1 MVRAAGVPRLAGE
14 GYEVL
19 TRERRIVDRADE
31 RPWTPRWGKWVLRSL
46 ARRGE
51 NRQHSCQ
58 PPIRQISLRSS
69 DHRGACRRGSPRIE
83 KPLSAARAAFI
94 RNALRSEQE
103 SALLALRANRR
114 RACECQDR
122 QFQAHQALS
131 LWAATRPAAGRSR
144 ASRSG
149 APANLAG
156 VPFVDDCTAA
166 LPLLLRMT
174 EMTSMW
180 TSM

>member
-19 TRERRIVDRADE
+19 TRERRIATRADE
-31 RPWTPRWGKWVLRSL
+31 RPWMPRWGKRVLRSL
-46 ARRGE
+46 ARGGE

-58 PPIRQISLRSS
+58 PPIRQISRRSS

-94 RNALRSEQE
+94 RNALRSGQD

-122 QFQAHQALS
+122 QSQAHQALS
-131 LWAATRPAAGRSR
+131 LRAGRHF
-144 ASRSG
+144 RSNMG
-149 APANLAG
+149 VRPRRGRQRGDRGRVIWCTRKPCGSSACRRLHRCAPM
-156 VPFVDDCTAA
+156 AA
-166 LPLLLRMT
+166 
-174 EMTSMW
+174 
-180 TSM
+180 